1 MDRFTGYIYCI
12 FLACALSAGP
22 VQSAASVKGCEFAA
36 ADVSV
41 PVCGGVSGS
50 SLLPEIPAR
59 AGLSSRLAELST
71 QLIVRW
77 EVVSPARYT
86 RLYQGVIWPGG
97 ASGPTWGIGYDGGH
111 QSPAAIE
118 RDWSAHPRRHDL
130 AQTAGFTGKRA
141 QLALPRWRGIT
152 TPFSYAKAVFTDR
165 TLPAYALQARR
176 ALGQNF
182 EAMPD
187 GAQAALFSLGYNR
200 GWAMLGTRNTEKR
213 VIRDVCIPARDSAC
227 VAQQLRAMCRI
238 WQGTPNYTG
247 LCGRR
252 KDEARVAVQI

>member
-1 MDRFTGYIYCI
+1 MDRFNRYIHLI
-12 FLACALSAGP
+12 FLACALSVLDGNT
-22 VQSAASVKGCEFAA
+22 VSANE
-36 ADVSV
+36 
-41 PVCGGVSGS
+41 
-50 SLLPEIPAR
+50 SLFPEIPAR
-59 AGLSSRLAELST
+59 AGLSQQSAELSS
-71 QLIVRW
+71 QLIIRW
-77 EVVSPARYT
+77 EVGSQARYT

-111 QSPAAIE
+111 QSPVAIK
-118 RDWSAHPRRHDL
+118 RDWSALPSKHVL
-130 AQTAGFTGKRA
+130 ALTAGVTGQRA
-141 QLALPRWRGIT
+141 RLSIARWRGIT

-176 ALGQNF
+176 TLGQDF

-200 GWAMLGTRNTEKR
+200 GWSMLGTRNTEKR

-227 VAQQLRAMCRI
+227 VAQQLRAMCHI
-238 WQGTPNYTG
+238 WQGTPNYDG
-247 LCGRR
+247 LCNRR